1 MLTPQDVLGPQGLIA
16 RRIGNYEH
24 RREQI
29 QMAEAVATALE
40 NGRHQVIEAGTGVG
54 KSFAYLVPAILHATK
69 NQFQTGL
76 QNEGEER
83 LRVLVSTHTIS
94 LQEQLLTKDI
104 PLLQS
109 VLPVEFSAVLVKGRR
124 NFVSLRRLQA
134 AAERSK
140 TLFHGEEDLKQLQ
153 DLVAW
158 SKTTFDGSLGDLP
171 FKPSGGVWDEV
182 ASDSSNCL
190 GRNCPKY
197 AECHFY
203 KARRRS
209 QNADVLIVN
218 HALFFSDLSLRRLGA
233 SILPAYD
240 AVIFDEAHT
249 LEAVAAEHLGLGI
262 TSGQVAYILRKL
274 YNDRSNK
281 GLLATPNLR
290 HAQSLVRDCAR
301 QADDFFDDVRA
312 FVEETR
318 NTTGRLREPPP
329 IENPLSPGLDDLA
342 EQLDNHAQSIKSD
355 VEKQDFLSAR
365 DRLQGLSLEIEAWRK
380 QSLDG
385 LVYWVDSST
394 SREGRVTVS
403 LHAAPVHVGT
413 TLRELL
419 FEKVRTV
426 IMTSAT
432 LSAGQ
437 TRSSKGT
444 GFDFFKSRIG
454 LTDGDTLQL
463 GSPFDFA
470 RQARIVIAPDMPDPS
485 TQKREFDRATIAM
498 IKRLAGRA
506 GGRTFVLFTSY
517 EMMRNVADG
526 LAPWLAANNIGLIS
540 QAEGISRQKM
550 VELFKAHPR
559 SILLGADS
567 FWQGVDVPGDALQ
580 MVIIPKLP
588 FSVPDHPLLEARL
601 ESIREAGGNPFR
613 DYQLPEAIIKLRQGF
628 GRLIRTQQD
637 HGTVAILDPRVRTKA
652 YGQNVLDSLPPCPID
667 EESWRQRE

>member
-24 RREQI
+24 RQEQI
-29 QMAEAVATALE
+29 RMAEAVAKGLE
-40 NGRHQVIEAGTGVG
+40 NSRHQVIEAGTGVG

-69 NQFQTGL
+69 NQFQMGTPH
-76 QNEGEER
+76 EGEER
-83 LRVLVSTHTIS
+83 LRVLVSTHTIA

-158 SKTTFDGSLGDLP
+158 SKTSFDGSLGDLP
-171 FKPSGGVWDEV
+171 FKPLSGVWDEV
-182 ASDSSNCL
+182 ASDSGNCL

-197 AECHFY
+197 SECYFY

-218 HALFFSDLSLRRLGA
+218 HALFFSDLSLRRVGA

-262 TSGQVAYILRKL
+262 TSGQVAYVLRKL

-281 GLLATPNLR
+281 GLLATPNLH
-290 HAQSLVRDCAR
+290 HAQSLVRECVR
-301 QADDFFDDVRA
+301 QSDDFFDDVRA

-318 NTTGRLREPPP
+318 NATGRLREPPP
-329 IENPLSPGLDDLA
+329 IENALSPALDELA
-342 EQLDNHAQSIKSD
+342 DQLDMHAQPIKNE

-365 DRLQGLSLEIEAWRK
+365 DRLQALSLEIEAWRK

-385 LVYWVDSST
+385 LVYWVDSHT
-394 SREGRVTVS
+394 SRDSRVTVS

-432 LSAGQ
+432 LSSG
-437 TRSSKGT
+437 RGS

-463 GSPFDFA
+463 GSPFDFE
-470 RQARIVIAPDMPDPS
+470 RQARIVISPDMPDPS
-485 TQKREFDRATIAM
+485 TQKRDFDRATIAM
-498 IKRLAGRA
+498 IKRLAARTD
-506 GGRTFVLFTSY
+506 GRTFVLFTSY

-526 LAPWLAANNIGLIS
+526 LATWLAANNMGLIS
-540 QAEGISRQKM
+540 QADGISRQKM
-550 VELFKAHPR
+550 VELFKANPR

-628 GRLIRTQQD
+628 GRLIRTQKD
-637 HGTVAILDPRVRTKA
+637 HGTVAILDPRLRTKN
-652 YGQNVLDSLPPCPID
+652 YGQNVLDSLPPCPIE
-667 EESWRQRE
+667 EESWRPRE

>member
-29 QMAEAVATALE
+29 QMADAVAAALE

-182 ASDSSNCL
+182 ASDSGNCL

-380 QSLDG
+380 QSLEG

-437 TRSSKGT
+437 TRSTKGS

-463 GSPFDFA
+463 GSPFDFS

-628 GRLIRTQQD
+628 GRLIRTQKD

>member
-29 QMAEAVATALE
+29 QMAEAVAAALE

-318 NTTGRLREPPP
+318 NTTGRLREAPP

-342 EQLDNHAQSIKSD
+342 EQLDNHAQSLKNDI
-355 VEKQDFLSAR
+355 EKQDFLAAR
-365 DRLQGLSLEIEAWRK
+365 DRLQALSLEIEAWRK
-380 QSLDG
+380 QSLEG

>member
-29 QMAEAVATALE
+29 QMAEAVAAALE

-76 QNEGEER
+76 QSEGEER

-153 DLVAW
+153 DMVAW

-182 ASDSSNCL
+182 ASDSGNCL

-233 SILPAYD
+233 SILPTYD

-380 QSLDG
+380 QSLEG

-437 TRSSKGT
+437 TRSTKGS

-463 GSPFDFA
+463 GSPFDFS

-517 EMMRNVADG
+517 EMIRNVADG